1 MDIKT
6 DIGSALDFAKSLVD
20 RWFPPSANPEDKLK
34 ASIELEKMLNDR
46 ENVLVQAKASIM
58 TAEMNQ
64 EDKYTKRGRPT
75 IIYAG
80 LAFIGLVHVVFPIIA
95 WAALVIKGGTIT
107 LPAIALPD
115 EFWMAWGGAVSIYIL
130 GRSSEKAGGEVGGL
144 MGKMYGMISGAK
156 K

>member
-1 MDIKT
+1 M
-6 DIGSALDFAKSLVD
+6 
-20 RWFPPSANPEDKLK
+20 
-34 ASIELEKMLNDR
+34 
-46 ENVLVQAKASIM
+46 VQAKASIM

-80 LAFIGLVHVVFPIIA
+80 LSFIGLVHVVFPILA
-95 WAALVIKGGTIT
+95 WVALTFKGGPVALPSIT
-107 LPAIALPD
+107 LPD

-130 GRSSEKAGGEVGGL
+130 GRSSEKVGGEVGGL
-144 MGKMYGMISGAK
+144 MGKMYGMISGTK

>member
-1 MDIKT
+1 VDIKT

-20 RWFPPSANPEDKLK
+20 RWLPPQTSPEERLR
-34 ASIELEKMLNDR
+34 ASLELEKMFNDR
-46 ENVLVQAKASIM
+46 ENILVQAKASIM

-95 WAALVIKGGTIT
+95 WAALMLKGGPIT

-144 MGKMYGMISGAK
+144 MGRMYGMISGTK